1 MARGANLGASL
12 SADSSAAPGPE
23 PRTAGRAGML
33 LSRLE
38 LTDFRSYAASELR
51 PHPGLTVIIAPNG
64 AGKTNLLEAV
74 HVAVTGRSHRAGV
87 DAELVRHGADLA
99 RVVVELDQGTAAGGA
114 TIELVLPGAGAP
126 AGVRKRLLVNGV
138 ARRASSVSDTA
149 RAVLFRPEEM
159 LLLVGSPSDRR
170 RFLDT
175 ILAQTDRRGARDL
188 TDLARILAQRNA
200 LLRAIRAEEAPLDS
214 LGFWDEQLAQVGAR
228 VMRGRLRILA
238 ELDERLGALH
248 DAVANPDERG
258 ASVRLAYVDTLKDAW
273 AGRGAAA
280 AGLPSEEDLVDA
292 HRRRIAE
299 VRQREAW
306 NGVSLVGP
314 QRDDLRAELG
324 GRDVATHASRGQQ
337 RTIILAMKLAETD
350 LLGADGPRPVLL
362 LDDVFSELDP
372 ERSSR
377 LSGLLAG
384 RGQAIVTT
392 ADPGT
397 LEATRRRDAA
407 IWRIVDGRL
416 EPEA

>member
-1 MARGANLGASL
+1 MARGAGIGVASGAI
-12 SADSSAAPGPE
+12 PE
-23 PRTAGRAGML
+23 AVPRAVSRASMQ

-38 LTDFRSYAASELR
+38 LTDFRSYAAGELR

-74 HVAVTGRSHRAGV
+74 HVAVTGRSHRASV
-87 DAELVRHGADLA
+87 DAELVRHGADMA
-99 RVVVELDQGTAAGGA
+99 RVVLELDGGTGAGGA
-114 TIELVLPGAGAP
+114 TIELVLPGAEPP
-126 AGVRKRLLVNGV
+126 AGLRKRLMVNGV
-138 ARRASSVSDTA
+138 ARRVTSVSETA
-149 RAVLFRPEEM
+149 RTVLFRPEEM
-159 LLLVGSPSDRR
+159 LLLVGSPTDRR

-188 TDLARILAQRNA
+188 ADLARILAQRNA

-214 LGFWDEQLAQVGAR
+214 LGFWDEQLAQTGAR
-228 VMRGRLRILA
+228 VMRGRLAILS
-238 ELDERLGALH
+238 ELDRRLGALH

-258 ASVRLAYVDTLKDAW
+258 ASVTLRYVDSLKDAW
-273 AGRGAAA
+273 PGRHSGT
-280 AGLPSEEDLVDA
+280 GLPTDEELAEA
-292 HRRRIAE
+292 HRHRIAE

-314 QRDDLRAELG
+314 QRDDLRAGLG

-350 LLGADGPRPVLL
+350 LLGADGPRPILL

-372 ERSSR
+372 DRSARVSD
-377 LSGLLAG
+377 LLAA

-397 LEATRRRDAA
+397 LDATRRRDAA